1 MAIYRL
7 SVKNISRSSG
17 RSSVAAS
24 AYRTAERMVD
34 LRQGLTHDYSHR
46 GGVLHTE
53 ILLPENAPDWMH
65 NRSDLWNAV
74 EAIEKRKDARLTR
87 EVVLSLPHELTPGG
101 RRELVRAFAQDQF
114 VNRGMVADIAIHAPG
129 AEGDERNHH
138 AHIMLTTRS
147 IEGDGFGGKDRSW
160 NDKALLETWREAWG
174 HHTNRTLE
182 REGINA
188 RVDHR
193 SLEARHTEQVRLREA
208 ALARGDAQA
217 AREHEIGAVSF
228 DREPLPHIGFKAW
241 AMERRGIQTA
251 IGATMREA
259 KERLDQVRDMVRDLR
274 AGMASVMERSGVS
287 QALERLRG
295 VSAER
300 DGLSAEKAGGVAG
313 AMERLREAQRGEAGP
328 DMSRE
333 NIAAAATARERRE
346 QQEVEA
352 AQERARAVE
361 VQREHERVQA
371 LEKAKVAERD
381 DYGHSL

>member
-1 MAIYRL
+1 
-7 SVKNISRSSG
+7 
-17 RSSVAAS
+17 
-24 AYRTAERMVD
+24 MVD

-352 AQERARAVE
+352 AQERARTVE

>member
-24 AYRTAERMVD
+24 AYRTAERMTD
-34 LRQGLTHDYSHR
+34 LRQGLEHDYSHR

-53 ILLPENAPDWMH
+53 ILLPENAPDWMY

-87 EVVLSLPHELTPGG
+87 EVVLSLPHELTPDG
-101 RRELVRAFAQDQF
+101 RRELVRDFAQDQF

-138 AHIMLTTRS
+138 AHILLTTRS
-147 IEGDGFGGKDRSW
+147 IEGDDFGGKDRSW
-160 NDKALLETWREAWG
+160 NDKALLETWREEWG
-174 HHTNRTLE
+174 HHTNRSLE

-287 QALERLRG
+287 QALEKLRG

-300 DGLSAEKAGGVAG
+300 DGLSAEKQGGVAG

-333 NIAAAATARERRE
+333 NIAAAATAREQRE

-352 AQERARAVE
+352 ARERAREVE

-371 LEKAKVAERD
+371 LEKARVAERN

>member
-352 AQERARAVE
+352 AQERARTVE

>member
-1 MAIYRL
+1 
-7 SVKNISRSSG
+7 
-17 RSSVAAS
+17 
-24 AYRTAERMVD
+24 MVD

-259 KERLDQVRDMVRDLR
+259 KERLDQVRDLR